1 MSAQSSSVRD
11 SFRLSLGGVSA
22 KSAYAFIPA
31 IADDQINSAWDDR
44 LRRDPED
51 QPDMTREIE
60 DFLAR
65 YFAPG
70 YRSAA

>member
-1 MSAQSSSVRD
+1 MSAHFKPARD
-11 SFRLSLGGVSA
+11 SFRLSLGGIAV

-31 IADDQINSAWDDR
+31 IADDPINAAWDAR
-44 LRRDPED
+44 LSRDPED

-70 YRSAA
+70 YRRAA